1 MSLPEVERAFKGG
14 FDREDPRSGKGRLGE
29 VCAIALPDDGL
40 GSIVALVIEPGALG
54 SGSHAG
60 DGESTLPDKAA
71 LLAQA
76 RAKLAPQFVP
86 RRSTQLTGCRGP
98 SAGRFDATKPLTW
111 S

>member
-1 MSLPEVERAFKGG
+1 MSLPEVERAFEG
-14 FDREDPRSGKGRLGE
+14 FDREDPWSGKGRLGE

-40 GSIVALVIEPGALG
+40 SGIVALVIEPGALG

-86 RRSTQLTGCRGP
+86 RRFYLVDRARGP